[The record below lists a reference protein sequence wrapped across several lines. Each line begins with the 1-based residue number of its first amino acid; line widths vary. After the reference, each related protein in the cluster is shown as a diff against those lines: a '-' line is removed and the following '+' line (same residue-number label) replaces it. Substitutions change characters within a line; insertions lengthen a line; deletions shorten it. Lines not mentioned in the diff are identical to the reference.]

1 MEEEQGSGSD
11 GGRCAEEWIKWKMSR
26 VTRTEKA
33 EEEERNHEDDMVVIV
48 ILAEK
53 NGMENPC
60 CGSLNGLWT
69 ARDFFEVFQTC

>member
-53 NGMENPC
+53 NGMENP
-60 CGSLNGLWT
+60 LLWQPER
-69 ARDFFEVFQTC
+69 AVDSKGFF